1 MLRLKRSAL
10 TKQDGSFFYN
20 GSPFSGVAFAMSDGE
35 MVNAIEILE
44 GIETGKYSP
53 PLLPAPD
60 CRVVDMELLDPEDED
75 DYEPFLCLEGE
86 RFSGLAL
93 EFDGDFCTGE
103 LLYVR
108 GWPQSQYTYYRTGQ
122 PESVELVEDD
132 LSQTC
137 QWHENGQLRKYKVAS
152 RSSFSFNMELREDG
166 CLSVLGMDGDCF
178 NQANQ
183 MADRLVVP
191 APDADSFMDGLKSAE
206 FLSLSGDS
214 ITDDEFGKLA
224 LSGAL
229 DQTERISL
237 FQTGVSIAGL
247 SLLKANRRLSKLTI
261 ESTTVSLDAARSFK
275 LDMPACHVELNR
287 EEVVAAPHCD

>member
-1 MLRLKRSAL
+1 PTAITVIYSLSLHDAL
-10 TKQDGSFFYN
+10 PIF
-20 GSPFSGVAFAMSDGE
+20 
-35 MVNAIEILE
+35 
-44 GIETGKYSP
+44 
-53 PLLPAPD
+53 
-60 CRVVDMELLDPEDED
+60 
-75 DYEPFLCLEGE
+75 
-86 RFSGLAL
+86 
-93 EFDGDFCTGE
+93 
-103 LLYVR
+103 
-108 GWPQSQYTYYRTGQ
+108 
-122 PESVELVEDD
+122 
-132 LSQTC
+132 
-137 QWHENGQLRKYKVAS
+137 AS

-247 SLLKANRRLSKLTI
+247 SLLEATSRLNKLPTA
-261 ESTTVSLDAARSFK
+261 STTVSLNDARSFK

-287 EEVVAAPHCD
+287 AEVLAAPHCD